1 MLEITK
7 RAAPERTFGGVETM
21 NAIRKLGVGLSLDDF
36 VTGYS
41 SLSRLAHLP
50 IRELKI
56 DRSFMRNIER
66 DANALAIATAVIRV
80 GQSLKMAVVAEGVET
95 EGQRQLLAGLG
106 CNVVQGYLCAPAM
119 SPEAF
124 ERWLLDHVAEQ
135 AQMMRKSIEEA
146 RSQPTPSLLIASTGG

>member
-1 MLEITK
+1 
-7 RAAPERTFGGVETM
+7 
-21 NAIRKLGVGLSLDDF
+21 
-36 VTGYS
+36 
-41 SLSRLAHLP
+41 
-50 IRELKI
+50 
-56 DRSFMRNIER
+56 MRNIER

-106 CNVVQGYLCAPAM
+106 CDVVQGYLCAPAM

-124 ERWLLDHVAEQ
+124 GRWLLDHVAEQ